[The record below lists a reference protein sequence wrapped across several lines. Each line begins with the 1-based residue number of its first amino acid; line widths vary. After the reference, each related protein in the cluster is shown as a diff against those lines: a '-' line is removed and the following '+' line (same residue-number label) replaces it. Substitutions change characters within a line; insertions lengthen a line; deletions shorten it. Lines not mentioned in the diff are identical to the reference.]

1 MKRFSMSGKVASSL
15 WVVAAA
21 YASLTST
28 ATAADADGCQDFFVS
43 RLAGYEI
50 WQCDDKDFD
59 SFAFAEGTDKETK
72 VDGHVVD
79 NWYRLPDDAKPNSK
93 AIVRRNYENALKQAG
108 WAVVYADDDLL
119 TEKQTVGGQ
128 ERWVQLAGNDGGSY
142 ELRLAQK
149 GGMEQ
154 SVTTAADM
162 SAALK
167 KDGRVA
173 LQINFDTGKATI
185 KPDSQSIVD
194 QIVQL
199 LRNDSTLKLSIE
211 GHTDNVGTV
220 ASNKT
225 LSDARAKSV
234 VAAIVAK
241 GIDAGRLTSIG
252 YGQDKPLA
260 DNSTEQGRAKNR
272 RVELVKQ

>member
-1 MKRFSMSGKVASSL
+1 MKCLAKSGRVVASL
-15 WVVAAA
+15 WVAAVACGLFTHVAI
-21 YASLTST
+21 
-28 ATAADADGCQDFFVS
+28 AADADGCRDYFVT
-43 RLAGYEI
+43 RLAGYDI

-59 SFAFAEGTDKETK
+59 SFAFAEGTDKEAK
-72 VDGHVVD
+72 VDGHIVD
-79 NWYRLPDDAKPNSK
+79 NWYKLPDGAKPNSK
-93 AIVRRNYENALKQAG
+93 AIVRRNYENALKQSG
-108 WAVVYADDDLL
+108 WTLVYSDDDVL

-128 ERWVQLAGNDGGSY
+128 ERWVQLASNDGTSY

-149 GGMEQ
+149 DAMQQ

-162 SAALK
+162 SAALN

-185 KPDSQSIVD
+185 RPDSQSIVD

-199 LRNDSTLKLSIE
+199 MTNDTTLKLSIE
-211 GHTDNVGTV
+211 GHTDNVGNA

-241 GIDAGRLTSIG
+241 GIAAGRLSAVG
-252 YGQDKPLA
+252 YGQDKPVA
-260 DNSTEQGRAKNR
+260 DNATEDGRAKNR

>member
-1 MKRFSMSGKVASSL
+1 MASSL
-15 WVVAAA
+15 LVAALA
-21 YASLTST
+21 YGLLTST
-28 ATAADADGCQDFFVS
+28 GIAADADGCKDYFVS
-43 RLAGYEI
+43 RLAGYDI

-59 SFAFAEGTDKETK
+59 SFAFAEGTDKEAK
-72 VDGHVVD
+72 VDGHIVD
-79 NWYRLPDDAKPNSK
+79 NWYKLPDDAKPNSK
-93 AIVRRNYENALKQAG
+93 AVVRRNYENALKQSG
-108 WAVVYADDDLL
+108 WTVVYSDDDVL

-128 ERWVQLAGNDGGSY
+128 ERWVQLASNDGTSY
-142 ELRLAQK
+142 ELRVAQK
-149 GGMEQ
+149 GAMEQ

-185 KPDSQSIVD
+185 RPDSQSIVD

-199 LRNDSTLKLSIE
+199 LNNDTTLKLSIE
-211 GHTDNVGTV
+211 GHTDNVGNA

-234 VAAIVAK
+234 VAAIVVK
-241 GIDAGRLTSIG
+241 GVVAGRLTSVG
-252 YGQDKPLA
+252 YGQDKPVA
-260 DNSTEQGRAKNR
+260 DNSTEEGRAKNR

>member
-1 MKRFSMSGKVASSL
+1 MKRFATSGFSL
-15 WVVAAA
+15 LVVAVA
-21 YASLTST
+21 YGLLSST
-28 ATAADADGCQDFFVS
+28 ATAADAAGCKDYFVT
-43 RLAGYEI
+43 RLAGYDL

-72 VDGHVVD
+72 VDGRIVD

-108 WAVVYADDDLL
+108 WTVVYSDDDLL

-128 ERWVQLAGNDGGSY
+128 ERWVQLASNDGASY
-142 ELRLAQK
+142 ELRVAQK
-149 GGMEQ
+149 GAMEQ

-162 SAALK
+162 SSALK
-167 KDGRVA
+167 KDGRVT

-199 LRNDSTLKLSIE
+199 LRDDSTLKLSIE
-211 GHTDNVGTV
+211 GHTDNVGDA

-241 GIDAGRLTSIG
+241 GIAAGRLTSIG
-252 YGQDKPLA
+252 YGQDKPIA